1 MGMRPSLDCPARVAS
16 LYVLQLKVYRR
27 SPRIWIKF
35 GDCPSKLVSEDVN
48 FLDVFLAQMRA
59 VLGQHPENAFDLGSF
74 HQSLSLITIG
84 REDFFPVP
92 SGNVHQ
98 IFQSLAPATEDS
110 FENFT

>member
-1 MGMRPSLDCPARVAS
+1 MSMRPSLDCPARVAS

-48 FLDVFLAQMRA
+48 FLNVFLAQMRA

>member
-1 MGMRPSLDCPARVAS
+1 MGMTPSLDCPARVAS

-35 GDCPSKLVSEDVN
+35 GECASKLV
-48 FLDVFLAQMRA
+48 
-59 VLGQHPENAFDLGSF
+59 FDLGSF

-92 SGNVHQ
+92 SGNVHHF
-98 IFQSLAPATEDS
+98 FQSLALLLKTRLKTSQDRGVLID
-110 FENFT
+110 TT